1 MTVFIWR
8 EKMKYSFFLLAGLFL
23 LSSCTTAISKDQMQ
37 TVDPAITFPALL
49 KNPEAYRG
57 KNVLLGGQIVNT
69 QVREGETWV
78 EVLQKPLD
86 WQQQPK
92 DTDESLGRFL
102 IRFSDFRDPAIYAAG
117 RKITVLGEVQGR
129 KVLPLKELEYS
140 YPVLAARESHLWK
153 PEDSLSPAFHFG
165 IGVGISR

>member
-1 MTVFIWR
+1 MKPFLFI
-8 EKMKYSFFLLAGLFL
+8 LGVLFL
-23 LSSCTTAISKDQMQ
+23 LSSCATAISKDQLQ

-49 KNPEAYRG
+49 KNPEGFKG

-69 QVREGETWV
+69 QVKEGETWV

-117 RKITVLGEVQGR
+117 RKITVLGEVLGR

-140 YPVLAARESHLWK
+140 YPVLVPRESHLWK
-153 PEDSLSPAFHFG
+153 PGDSQSPSLHFG
-165 IGVGISR
+165 IGVGIIR

>member
-1 MTVFIWR
+1 MRNCFFI
-8 EKMKYSFFLLAGLFL
+8 LGLFFML
-23 LSSCTTAISKDQMQ
+23 LSCTSAISKDQMK

-49 KNPEAYRG
+49 KDPEAYKG

-69 QVREGETWV
+69 QVKEKETWV

-92 DTDESLGRFL
+92 DTDESMGRFL

-117 RKITVLGEVQGR
+117 RKITVLGEVLG
-129 KVLPLKELEYS
+129 KKLLPLKELEYS
-140 YPVLAARESHLWK
+140 YPVLAPRESHLWK